1 MGAPH
6 GAEVGA
12 VWYRTGMDPA
22 DQPKRQRIADAEFA
36 GLVHAV
42 WCTFIAGPQAGID
55 WPPFSE
61 AEAAVLR
68 IADGRV
74 WADKDP
80 FAARL
85 QLWHMP

>member
-1 MGAPH
+1 
-6 GAEVGA
+6 
-12 VWYRTGMDPA
+12 MDPA